1 MRDLGIVI
9 FIFLATATDAY
20 HTRGLFYRSTVG
32 RPRLNVP
39 SVLHVVAPD
48 QVGIVLQG
56 FDVVREA
63 MVPRDV
69 DGAIAIGIS
78 EAVAG
83 GVGALLSRGVANAVG
98 DKKLDSVQTKVTS
111 TSAYFGARSI
121 TRGVARIIGLPGP
134 IALVL
139 ASVTG
144 SLVSE
149 TAKATL
155 RKRSETAEK
164 TAAEKKLAAA
174 EPSKTDRKSVR
185 SKKVQV
191 EKVSEPEQNFLQKA
205 RSVISLREV
214 GADVT
219 KWVVFD
225 ILSDSYVPDAFQG
238 ASKNFV
244 YFTLG
249 SISALAGNFVKR
261 LPSRN
266 VNDKAIRNVREKSAL
281 VSYSQAAIEGGV
293 LFTTYSFALFEA
305 MEIVPSDLN
314 QDFIFSKVLIEGE
327 EAIAEQEKKLGVF
340 L

>member
-1 MRDLGIVI
+1 MRYGVTRSQRMKDGCGRWGGSFFALVVV
-9 FIFLATATDAY
+9 FFLAVDAY
-20 HTRGLFYRSTVG
+20 RGPYRRTAIWA
-32 RPRLNVP
+32 
-39 SVLHVVAPD
+39 VAPD

-139 ASVTG
+139 ASLTG
-144 SLVSE
+144 SIVSE

-155 RKRSETAEK
+155 RKRSETA
-164 TAAEKKLAAA
+164 AEKKAATA
-174 EPSKTDRKSVR
+174 ALTKIGRKSVR
-185 SKKVQV
+185 LKKAPA
-191 EKVSEPEQNFLQKA
+191 SEPEQNLLQKA

-238 ASKNFV
+238 AAKNFV

-249 SISALAGNFVKR
+249 SISALAGNFVKL

-266 VNDKAIRNVREKSAL
+266 VKDKAIRNAREKSAL

-293 LFTTYSFALFEA
+293 LFLTYSFALFET

-314 QDFIFSKVLIEGE
+314 QDFIFSRVLIESE